1 MLFNLG
7 PFEIVVLIIVGLVV
21 FGPER
26 LPELAKDAARM
37 IKTLRDLAQGAR
49 TQLRD
54 ELGPGVGDLDLRS
67 LNPRVALQKVLFDD
81 EDEPINVEVV
91 PNTSTGATALDLD
104 RLKVDTVDLDKP
116 VTRPVNP
123 LGRAETAPY
132 DADAT

>member
-7 PFEIVVLIIVGLVV
+7 PFEIAVLVIVGLVV

-54 ELGPGVGDLDLRS
+54 ELGPELADLDLRS
-67 LNPRVALQKVLFDD
+67 LNPRVALQKAIFDD
-81 EDEPINVEVV
+81 DDDRRASPSTASVDVEADSAM
-91 PNTSTGATALDLD
+91 P
-104 RLKVDTVDLDKP
+104 VDLHKP
-116 VTRPVNP
+116 VSASALRPVDP
-123 LGRAETAPY
+123 LGRSEAAPY
-132 DADAT
+132 DDDAT

>member
-7 PFEIVVLIIVGLVV
+7 PFEIAVLVIVALVV

-54 ELGPGVGDLDLRS
+54 ELGPELADLDLRS
-67 LNPRVALQKVLFDD
+67 LNPRVALQKAIFDD
-81 EDEPINVEVV
+81 DDDDRRSSASGP
-91 PNTSTGATALDLD
+91 SLDAEHDLEMP
-104 RLKVDTVDLDKP
+104 VDLHKP
-116 VTRPVNP
+116 VSSSVLRPVEP
-123 LGRAETAPY
+123 LGRAEAAPY
-132 DADAT
+132 DDDAT

>member
-7 PFEIVVLIIVGLVV
+7 PFEIAVLVIVALVV

-54 ELGPGVGDLDLRS
+54 ELGPELADLDLRS
-67 LNPRVALQKVLFDD
+67 LNPRVALQKAIFDD
-81 EDEPINVEVV
+81 DDDDRRSSASASSLDAEP
-91 PNTSTGATALDLD
+91 DLEMP
-104 RLKVDTVDLDKP
+104 VDLHKP
-116 VTRPVNP
+116 VSSSVLRPVEP
-123 LGRAETAPY
+123 LGRSEAAPY
-132 DADAT
+132 DDNAT